1 MQGMRAMNE
10 RKIVII
16 DDDKEIRDA
25 MCQILSSFKY
35 QVFAAENGP
44 SGIEMLLREN
54 PSIVLTDIKM
64 PGMDGI
70 EVLKKVKE
78 RSPDTEVIVVTGHAD
93 MDVAIQALQLEAS
106 DFITKP
112 ISKEALTIALKRAEQ
127 KVWLRKK
134 LSEHT
139 QDLERRIKKTTDE
152 LGQRHAFERNLIQA
166 SMDGI
171 IANDREGNIIVFNEG
186 AERIVGYSRDEAISK
201 VHVEQL
207 YPEGVARQ
215 IKKLIHG
222 QEYGGPGRLVNYEVD
237 MVTKNGKLIP
247 ILLSAILVYDKG
259 EEAATVG
266 YFKDMSEIKRL
277 EQELFASERIA
288 AMGKAVAGIAHGVRN
303 ILHRMKLGAFMV
315 DQALEQQK
323 PEMLRK
329 GWNLVKNNMDQ
340 ISKMNMEMVRYAST
354 SVPARIS
361 ISLNALVDEVCGAMQ
376 QKAQERGVSLIRELD
391 PSLPQLIIDPEGMH
405 LCLLNLVT
413 NAIEAFPERGEGG
426 HVVVSSHDAGD
437 AGVRLQVKDTGRGM
451 SKELQ
456 EQIFNHLI
464 STKGARGTGLGLA
477 VTQKIVREHG
487 GTIQVVSA
495 PSEGSCFTIV
505 LPKKISTS

>member
-1 MQGMRAMNE
+1 MEGVPTMNE
-10 RKIVII
+10 HKIVII
-16 DDDKEIRDA
+16 DDDAEIRDA
-25 MCQILSSFKY
+25 MSQILSSFNY

-70 EVLKKVKE
+70 EVLQQVKE
-78 RSPDTEVIVVTGHAD
+78 RRPDTEVIVVTGHAD
-93 MDVAIQALQLEAS
+93 MDLAIQALQLEAS

-127 KVWLRKK
+127 KIWLRER

-139 QDLERRIKKTTDE
+139 EDLERRVKKTTDE
-152 LGQRHAFERNLIQA
+152 LGKHHAFERNLIRA

-186 AERIVGYSRDEAISK
+186 AERIAGYSRDEAISK

-222 QEYGGPGRLVNYEVD
+222 HEYGGPGRLVNYEVEI
-237 MVTKNGKLIP
+237 VTKNGELIP

-259 EEAATVG
+259 EEVATVG
-266 YFKDMSEIKRL
+266 FFKDVSEIKRL

-323 PEMLRK
+323 PEMFHK
-329 GWNLVKNNMDQ
+329 GWNLVKKNMEQ
-340 ISKMNMEMVRYAST
+340 ISKMNIDMVRYAST
-354 SVPARIS
+354 SAPARES
-361 ISLNALVDEVCGAMQ
+361 SCLNTVVDEVCDSMKE
-376 QKAQERGVSLIRELD
+376 KAQERGVSLIRELD
-391 PSLPQLIIDPEGMH
+391 PSLPQVIIDPAGIH

-413 NAIEAFPERGEGG
+413 NAIEAFPETGGGG
-426 HVVVSSHDAGD
+426 HVFISSHDDGD

-487 GTIQVVSA
+487 GTIQVESA
-495 PSEGSCFTIV
+495 PNEGSCFTIV